1 MRGWLGTVRC
11 HRGVPVLLVLICL
24 SLATT
29 GLATGCGQDEQR
41 EAAGEGRVKVVTS
54 AELFADII
62 RPVAGERAEVVA
74 LVPGEAD
81 PHTYELKPSQVVDV
95 TEADLVLLNGLGLEE
110 TLLDVIENNV
120 GSGVP
125 IVEMSQG
132 LTPIDGEHEDEDDH
146 EHALGNPHFWLNV
159 RYAMHYVE
167 VARDALIDVDP
178 EGESQYRA
186 NTEEYLAELDELDRE
201 VEEAVASIP
210 AEHRKLV
217 TFHDAFPY
225 LAERYGLEVVGVV
238 VRSPGREP
246 SAGEVAD
253 LARLISA
260 EDVPAVFKE
269 PQLGARVL
277 ELAAED
283 AGVEVCTLYSGAFH
297 DEVDTYPKLM
307 RHNAEEL
314 VRCLRGGPASR

>member
-1 MRGWLGTVRC
+1 MRGWVGTRRR
-11 HRGVPVLLVLICL
+11 HRRVPLMILLTCVVLITL
-24 SLATT
+24 
-29 GLATGCGQDEQR
+29 GLAMACDN
-41 EAAGEGRVKVVTS
+41 AGNGGASRVGPKVVTS
-54 AELFADII
+54 TELFADLI

-81 PHTYELKPSQVVDV
+81 PHTYELNPSQVVDV

-110 TLLDVIENNV
+110 TLMDVIENNV
-120 GSGVP
+120 RSGVP
-125 IVEMSQG
+125 VIEMSAG
-132 LTPIDGEHEDEDDH
+132 LPVVD
-146 EHALGNPHFWLNV
+146 GNPHFWLNV

-178 EGESQYRA
+178 EGEGAYRA
-186 NTEEYLAELDELDRE
+186 NTETYLAELDELDRE

-210 AEHRKLV
+210 AERRKLV

-253 LARLISA
+253 LARLIAA

-297 DEVDTYPKLM
+297 DEVDSYPKLM

-314 VRCLRGGPASR
+314 VRCLEGGPASR